1 MSEFFNVLAPIDAVN
16 LMVNR
21 LQSVTDFETIPTSN
35 AMGRIS
41 SQNILST
48 ENLPSVPRS
57 TMDGIAVRAIDTFG
71 ATENLPAYLQIVDE
85 VSMGIEPKIF
95 LNQGEA
101 VKTYTGSMLVNGADA
116 VVMVENT
123 QTVDQTITEVFKPVS
138 AGENVIQVGEDIKIG
153 ETILE
158 SGSLIRPQDIGGL
171 IALGIT
177 RIPVHKKPNVAIIST
192 GDELIHPSKYP
203 SPAQIRDINTY
214 TISALTLEAGGNPI
228 EVGIVEDS
236 IELQLQSAKNTLKE
250 SDLLVFSAG
259 SSVSSRDITVKV
271 INELGKPGVLAHGI
285 SFKPGKPTI
294 LAMIGDTPVI
304 GLPGN
309 PVSASVVYKMI
320 GVPIINYLSGKKPNQ
335 WNPKIKAVLTQDVPS
350 QSGRQDTVQVNL
362 SDKCGIPQASP
373 SFGNSNLIFTMIRS
387 DGYLTVPI
395 DKGGLYAGE
404 EIDVTLY

>member
-71 ATENLPAYLQIVDE
+71 ATENLPAYLQIVNE
-85 VSMGIEPKIF
+85 VSMGIEPQIF

-177 RIPVHKKPNVAIIST
+177 EIPVHKKPNVAIIST

-236 IELQLQSAKNTLKE
+236 IELQLRSAKKALKG

-259 SSVSSRDITVKV
+259 SSVSSRDITVNV
-271 INELGKPGVLAHGI
+271 INEL
-285 SFKPGKPTI
+285 
-294 LAMIGDTPVI
+294 
-304 GLPGN
+304 
-309 PVSASVVYKMI
+309 
-320 GVPIINYLSGKKPNQ
+320 
-335 WNPKIKAVLTQDVPS
+335 
-350 QSGRQDTVQVNL
+350 
-362 SDKCGIPQASP
+362 
-373 SFGNSNLIFTMIRS
+373 
-387 DGYLTVPI
+387 
-395 DKGGLYAGE
+395 
-404 EIDVTLY
+404 